1 MAYEDDLYTEFDPE
15 AFRTES
21 GDADAASAF
30 EGFSSDSLIF
40 GDLVDSWVTTGAE
53 KAAAERAKG
62 AQAAA
67 TSEFGLKKARAAK
80 NDAIVA
86 GLEKDI
92 MGLSEDEI
100 YNMLLEQAG
109 YTRADGKPPASAG
122 TAQNVAPPTSH
133 IEMRFDDYTGTQI
146 PVEVAGPPPG
156 WKPPEQAAPTSEA
169 YQPDGGTVSGETPSG
184 RKFKFD
190 KPDEDKLRAAAR
202 QIFEKQQEE
211 TLPGQLDTA
220 FRERQDA
227 SERLVQALDDIER
240 VELDTSDWESEPNAA
255 FRKEETLKQQQQSQ
269 DKLWGLT
276 DVQETAQERLMREM
290 ARRSMETDL
299 RAQREAQA
307 QNLKERGVYGSG
319 AELAG
324 FLGAQQELAQ
334 RRSLEEM
341 AASKNAQERAIQALG
356 KFGEHAV
363 SIGNQDIAEGTQEN
377 LHNQF
382 NAEARKDADKSKAD
396 NERAENEAEAKRE
409 ATIHDSKTNVAAARE
424 NKAKDITNTKMAL
437 ANQKIGVGTQGTT
450 LQTSGLS
457 NIANNFKGE
466 SQKFKDKDAQDTD
479 EMSWGIL

>member
-40 GDLVDSWVTTGAE
+40 GDLVDKWVTTGAE

-67 TSEFGLKKARAAK
+67 KSEFELKKARASK

-100 YNMLLEQAG
+100 YNMLLEQSG
-109 YTRADGKPPASAG
+109 YTRADGKQPTNA

-156 WKPPEQAAPTSEA
+156 WKAPVQAAPTSED
-169 YQPDGGTVSGETPSG
+169 YQPDGGAVSGETPSG

-190 KPDEDKLRAAAR
+190 KPDEDKLRAAAK
-202 QIFEKQQEE
+202 QIFKKQQEE
-211 TLPGQLDTA
+211 TLPGQLDKA
-220 FRERQDA
+220 FGERQDA
-227 SERLVQALDDIER
+227 SERLVQALEGIDR
-240 VELDTSDWESEPNAA
+240 VGLDTSDWESAANAA
-255 FRKEETLKQQQQSQ
+255 KRKEETLKQQQQSQ

-307 QNLKERGVYGSG
+307 QSLKERGVYGSG

-341 AASKNAQERAIQALG
+341 AASKNAQERALQALG
-356 KFGEHAV
+356 KFGEHAI
-363 SIGNQDIAEGTQEN
+363 SLGNQDIAEGAQEN
-377 LHNQF
+377 LTNQF
-382 NAEARKDADKSKAD
+382 NAGARKDADKSKAE
-396 NERAENEAEAKRE
+396 NERAENEALAKRE
-409 ATIHDSKTNVAAARE
+409 ATIYDSSTNTAAARE

-437 ANQKIGVGTQGTT
+437 ANQKIGVGTQGTA
-450 LQTSGLS
+450 LQASALS
-457 NIANNFKGE
+457 DIGKNFKGE
-466 SQKFKDKDAQDTD
+466 AEKFKNKDAQDTD
-479 EMSWGIL
+479 DMSWSLL

>member
-30 EGFSSDSLIF
+30 EAFSSDSLIF
-40 GDLVDSWVTTGAE
+40 GDLVDKWVTTGAE

-67 TSEFGLKKARAAK
+67 QSEFGLKKARAAK

-109 YTRADGKPPASAG
+109 YARADGKPPASAP
-122 TAQNVAPPTSH
+122 AQNVAPPTSH

-156 WKPPEQAAPTSEA
+156 WKPPEQAAAAPSGT

-190 KPDEDKLRAAAR
+190 KPDEDQLRAAAR
-202 QIFEKQQEE
+202 KIFENQQEE
-211 TLPGQLDTA
+211 TLPGQLGIA
-220 FRERQDA
+220 FGERQAA
-227 SERLVQALDDIER
+227 SDRLIQALDDIER
-240 VELDTSDWESEPNAA
+240 VELDTSDWEAEPNAA
-255 FRKEETLKQQQQSQ
+255 KRKEETLKQQQQSQ

-307 QNLKERGVYGSG
+307 QSLKERGVYGSG

-341 AASKNAQERAIQALG
+341 AASKNAQERALQALG
-356 KFGEHAV
+356 KFGERAV
-363 SIGNQDIAEGTQEN
+363 SLGNQDIAEGTQEN

-382 NAEARKDADKSKAD
+382 NAEQRKDADKSKAE

-409 ATIHDSKTNVAAARE
+409 ATIHDSSTNVAAARE

-479 EMSWGIL
+479 EMSWSIL